1 MRECFLRTL
10 LAFPS
15 VCRKTDQLL
24 IPTDG
29 MEKMSDFDK
38 LDEKTETELQAAAF
52 RRLRDHF
59 QNRTDVQNIDLMT
72 LVGFCRNCLSG
83 WVQDAAR
90 EKGMDISKKRPVPI
104 FTGCPILNGAN
115 VIKPRQQMPRKRPLI
130 KRININK
137 TRLTG
142 SCIQILDIRK

>member
-1 MRECFLRTL
+1 
-10 LAFPS
+10 
-15 VCRKTDQLL
+15 
-24 IPTDG
+24 
-29 MEKMSDFDK
+29 MSDFDK

-72 LVGFCRNCLSG
+72 LAGFCRNCLSG

-90 EKGMDISKKRPVPI
+90 EKGMDISKKRHVPI

-115 VIKPRQQMPRKRPLI
+115 AIKPKQPTPRKRPLI
-130 KRININK
+130 KHININK
-137 TRLTG
+137 PA
-142 SCIQILDIRK
+142 CQAE